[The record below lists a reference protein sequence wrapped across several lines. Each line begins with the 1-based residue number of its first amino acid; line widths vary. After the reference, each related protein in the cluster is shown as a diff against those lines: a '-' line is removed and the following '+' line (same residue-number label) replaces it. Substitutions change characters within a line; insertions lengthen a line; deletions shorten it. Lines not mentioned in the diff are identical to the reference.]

1 MANKMPLKGEGG
13 RLRVVDGHCHLD
25 AAGEEPAV
33 SELLSEM
40 DALGVDRAVICPTEM
55 YIAVYN
61 REGNDYIIEAVRGHP
76 QRFIGLATVNPW
88 YGYKAIEEL
97 ERSIKSGLK
106 GLKLHPFL
114 QGFHLTHEVAR
125 PIVEACA
132 ALGIPVYVHT
142 GTPISSM
149 PFQLAELARG
159 FPEVPFIMGHM
170 GHSDFWRDTIPA
182 ASRSDNIY
190 LETSLVAVGLIR
202 DAFEKLG
209 AGRLI
214 FGSDVPHSNLACELE
229 KMSAI
234 EMSGEEQRKVFGENL
249 LSLLDRG

>member
-1 MANKMPLKGEGG
+1 MANKMPLDQEIG
-13 RLRVVDGHCHLD
+13 RLGVVDGHCHLG
-25 AAGEEPAV
+25 AAGEEPAR

-40 DALGVDRAVICPTEM
+40 DARGVDRAVICPTER

-61 REGNDYIIEAVRGHP
+61 REGNDYIMEAVRSHP
-76 QRFIGLATVNPW
+76 RRFIGFATVNPW
-88 YGYKAIEEL
+88 YGDGAIEEL
-97 ERSIKSGLK
+97 ERSIRSGLK

-170 GHSDFWRDTIPA
+170 GHSDFWRDTVPA
-182 ASRSDNIY
+182 ASRSENIY
-190 LETSLVAVGLIR
+190 LETSLVAVSLIR
-202 DAFEKLG
+202 NAFERLG

-214 FGSDVPHSNLACELE
+214 FGSDVPRSSLACELE
-229 KMSAI
+229 KVRAI
-234 EMSGEEQRKVFGENL
+234 EMSEEERRKVFGENL
-249 LSLLDRG
+249 LSLLDRR